1 MAFFVKVNAVSD
13 EEGGANA
20 RTQPQN
26 GPGGDHFT
34 FFRDFLSIL
43 QKPAVHDTPRKMP
56 SKMSEV
62 RNKHQIFCH
71 LSKLLF
77 THQCQNNLIVYK
89 MF

>member
-1 MAFFVKVNAVSD
+1 MAFFVKVDAVSD

-34 FFRDFLSIL
+34 FFQDFLGIL

-56 SKMSEV
+56 NEAK
-62 RNKHQIFCH
+62 
-71 LSKLLF
+71 
-77 THQCQNNLIVYK
+77 CQKITSFHSQTSNVQSSV
-89 MF
+89 